1 MKRKSENFRI
11 HVSVVEDDKLIRES
25 LVEMINE
32 ADGFSCIGNYSDCES
47 ALKVID
53 KNKPDVMLMDIE
65 LPGIS
70 GIEGVKK
77 IKEIYPKIDIIMLTI
92 HEDLS
97 LVFKALSAGASGYL
111 DKSATD
117 EKILESIREIYEGG
131 APMSYKIA
139 KLVVSSFQK
148 KPESPLTSRETDVLD
163 QLCKGNSY
171 KEIAF
176 NLFITVGTVR
186 HHIKNIYYKLH
197 VHSKSEAVA
206 KALKER
212 LIDNS

>member
-1 MKRKSENFRI
+1 MW
-11 HVSVVEDDKLIRES
+11 DL
-25 LVEMINE
+25 
-32 ADGFSCIGNYSDCES
+32 GNRG
-47 ALKVID
+47 
-53 KNKPDVMLMDIE
+53 DIE

-77 IKEIYPKIDIIMLTI
+77 IKELYPKTDIIMLTV

-97 LVFKALSAGASGYL
+97 LVFQALTAGACGYL
-111 DKSATD
+111 DKSASE
-117 EKILESIREIYEGG
+117 EKIIESIKEISDGG

-148 KPESPLTSRETDVLD
+148 KPESVLTKREFDVLD
-163 QLCKGNSY
+163 QLCKGQSY
-171 KEIAF
+171 KEIAYK
-176 NLFITVGTVR
+176 LFISVGTVR
-186 HHIKNIYYKLH
+186 HHIKNIYFKLH

-212 LIDNS
+212 IV

>member
-1 MKRKSENFRI
+1 MI
-11 HVSVVEDDKLIRES
+11 TVSIVEDDKLIREALKDS
-25 LVEMINE
+25 INE
-32 ADGFSCIGNYSDCES
+32 AEGFECIGSYGDCES
-47 ALKVID
+47 AIEDLS
-53 KNKPDVMLMDIE
+53 KNRPDVMMMDIQ
-65 LPGIS
+65 LPGMS

-77 IKEIYPKIDIIMLTI
+77 IKDRYPKIDVIMLTV

-97 LVFKALSAGASGYL
+97 LVFQALTAGACGYL
-111 DKSATD
+111 DKSASE
-117 EKILESIREIYEGG
+117 EKILDSIKEIYEGG

-148 KPESPLTSRETDVLD
+148 KTETALTQREFDVLD
-163 QLCKGNSY
+163 QLCKGHSY
-171 KEIAF
+171 KEIAYK
-176 NLFITVGTVR
+176 LFITVGTVR

-212 LIDNS
+212 IVN

>member
-1 MKRKSENFRI
+1 MIN
-11 HVSVVEDDKLIRES
+11 VSIVEDDKLIREAIRD
-25 LVEMINE
+25 LIKETN
-32 ADGFSCIGNYSDCES
+32 GFNCSGNYGDCES
-47 ALKVID
+47 AIEDLK
-53 KNKPDVMLMDIE
+53 NNRPDVMLMDIE

-77 IKEIYPKIDIIMLTI
+77 IKEIYPKTDIIMLTV

-97 LVFKALSAGASGYL
+97 LVFQALTAGACGYL
-111 DKSATD
+111 DKSASE
-117 EKILESIREIYEGG
+117 EKIIESIKEISDGG

-148 KPESPLTSRETDVLD
+148 KSESVLTKREFDVLD
-163 QLCKGNSY
+163 QLCKGHSY
-171 KEIAF
+171 KEIAYK
-176 NLFITVGTVR
+176 LFISVGTVR

-212 LIDNS
+212 IV

>member
-1 MKRKSENFRI
+1 MIK
-11 HVSVVEDDKLIRES
+11 VSIVEDDKLILEAIRD
-25 LVEMINE
+25 LIVET
-32 ADGFSCIGNYSDCES
+32 DGFNCSGFYGDCES
-47 ALKVID
+47 AIED
-53 KNKPDVMLMDIE
+53 MKNNRPDVMLMDIE

-77 IKEIYPKIDIIMLTI
+77 IKELYPKTDIIMLTV

-97 LVFKALSAGASGYL
+97 LVFQALTAGACGYL
-111 DKSATD
+111 DKSASE
-117 EKILESIREIYEGG
+117 EKIIESIKEISDGG

-148 KPESPLTSRETDVLD
+148 KPESVLTKREFDVLD
-163 QLCKGNSY
+163 QLCKGQSY
-171 KEIAF
+171 KEIAYK
-176 NLFITVGTVR
+176 LFISVGTVR
-186 HHIKNIYYKLH
+186 HHIKNIYFKLH

-212 LIDNS
+212 IV

>member
-1 MKRKSENFRI
+1 M
-11 HVSVVEDDKLIRES
+11 L
-25 LVEMINE
+25 NE
-32 ADGFSCIGNYSDCES
+32 ADGFKCIGAYNDCES
-47 ALKVID
+47 ALKDI
-53 KNKPDVMLMDIE
+53 KLNRPSVMLMDIE
-65 LPGIS
+65 LPGMS

-77 IKEIYPKIDIIMLTI
+77 IRDLYPKTDIIMLTV

-97 LVFKALSAGASGYL
+97 LVFQALSAGACGYL
-111 DKSATD
+111 DKSASE
-117 EKILESIREIYEGG
+117 EKILDSIKEIYEGG

-148 KPESPLTSRETDVLD
+148 KTESELTRREYDVLNL
-163 QLCKGNSY
+163 LCNGNSY
-171 KEIAF
+171 KEIAYK
-176 NLFITVGTVR
+176 LFISVGTVR

-212 LIDNS
+212 IVN

>member
-1 MKRKSENFRI
+1 MIK
-11 HVSVVEDDKLIRES
+11 VSIVEDDKLILEAIRD
-25 LVEMINE
+25 LINE
-32 ADGFSCIGNYSDCES
+32 TDGFNCSGYYGDCES
-47 ALKVID
+47 AIED
-53 KNKPDVMLMDIE
+53 MKNNRPDVMLMDIE

-77 IKEIYPKIDIIMLTI
+77 IKELYPKTDIIMLTV

-97 LVFKALSAGASGYL
+97 LVFQALTAGACGYL
-111 DKSATD
+111 DKSASE
-117 EKILESIREIYEGG
+117 EKIIESIKEISDGG

-148 KPESPLTSRETDVLD
+148 KPESVLTKREFDVLD
-163 QLCKGNSY
+163 QLCKGQSY
-171 KEIAF
+171 KEIAYK
-176 NLFITVGTVR
+176 LFISVGTVR
-186 HHIKNIYYKLH
+186 HHIKNIYFKLH

-212 LIDNS
+212 IV

>member
-1 MKRKSENFRI
+1 MIS
-11 HVSVVEDDKLIRES
+11 VSIVEDDKLIREA
-25 LVEMINE
+25 LKDMINE
-32 ADGFSCIGNYSDCES
+32 AEGFECIGSYPDCET
-47 ALKVID
+47 AIEDIKR
-53 KNKPDVMLMDIE
+53 NRPDVMLMDIE
-65 LPGIS
+65 LPGMT
-70 GIEGVKK
+70 GIEGVKI
-77 IKEIYPKIDIIMLTI
+77 IKDRHPKIDIIMLTV

-97 LVFKALSAGASGYL
+97 LVFKALSAGACGYL
-111 DKSATD
+111 DKSASED
-117 EKILESIREIYEGG
+117 KILDSIKEICDGG

-148 KPESPLTSRETDVLD
+148 KPDSILTGREFDVLD
-163 QLCKGNSY
+163 LLCKGHSY

-176 NLFITVGTVR
+176 QLFITVGTVR

-212 LIDNS
+212 IVN

>member
-1 MKRKSENFRI
+1 MIK
-11 HVSVVEDDKLIRES
+11 VSIVEDDKLILEAIRD
-25 LVEMINE
+25 LIVET
-32 ADGFSCIGNYSDCES
+32 DGFNCSGYYGDCES
-47 ALKVID
+47 AIED
-53 KNKPDVMLMDIE
+53 MKNNRPDVMLMDIE

-77 IKEIYPKIDIIMLTI
+77 IKELYPKTDIIMLTV

-97 LVFKALSAGASGYL
+97 LVFQALTAGACGYL
-111 DKSATD
+111 DKSASE
-117 EKILESIREIYEGG
+117 EKIIESIKEISDGG

-148 KPESPLTSRETDVLD
+148 KPESVLTKREFDVLD
-163 QLCKGNSY
+163 QLCKGQSY
-171 KEIAF
+171 KEIAYK
-176 NLFITVGTVR
+176 LFISVGTVR
-186 HHIKNIYYKLH
+186 HHIKNIYFKLH

-212 LIDNS
+212 IV

>member
-1 MKRKSENFRI
+1 MIN
-11 HVSVVEDDKLIRES
+11 VSIVEDDKFIRES
-25 LVEMINE
+25 LSELLNSSE
-32 ADGFSCIGNYSDCES
+32 GFKCKGAYVDCES
-47 ALKVID
+47 AIKDLPG
-53 KNKPDVMLMDIE
+53 NKPSVMLMDIE

-77 IKEIYPKIDIIMLTI
+77 IKDKYPGIDIIMLTV

-97 LVFKALSAGASGYL
+97 MVFKALSAGACGYL

-117 EKILESIREIYEGG
+117 EKILDSIKEVYEGG

-148 KPESPLTSRETDVLD
+148 KPESVLTDREQDVLD
-163 QLCKGNSY
+163 NLCKGSSY
-171 KEIAF
+171 KEIAYS
-176 NLFITVGTVR
+176 LFITVGTVR

-212 LIDNS
+212 LVN

>member
-1 MKRKSENFRI
+1 MIS
-11 HVSVVEDDKLIRES
+11 VSIVEDDKLIREA
-25 LVEMINE
+25 LKDMLNE
-32 ADGFSCIGNYSDCES
+32 AGGFECLGSYGNCES
-47 ALKVID
+47 AIEDLPK
-53 KNKPDVMLMDIE
+53 KKPLVMLMDIE
-65 LPGIS
+65 LPGMS

-77 IKEIYPKIDIIMLTI
+77 IKEKYPKIDIIMLTV

-97 LVFKALSAGASGYL
+97 LVFKALSAGACGYL
-111 DKSATD
+111 DKSTTE
-117 EKILESIREIYEGG
+117 EKILDSIKEIYDGG

-148 KPESPLTSRETDVLD
+148 KHDNLLTVREFDVLD
-163 QLCKGNSY
+163 LLCKGHSY
-171 KEIAF
+171 KEIAYK
-176 NLFITVGTVR
+176 LFISVGTVR

-212 LIDNS
+212 IVAG

>member
-1 MKRKSENFRI
+1 MIK
-11 HVSVVEDDKLIRES
+11 VSIVEDDKLIRDA
-25 LVEMINE
+25 LKDMLNE
-32 ADGFSCIGNYSDCES
+32 ADGFECIGSYEDCETAIS
-47 ALKVID
+47 DLN

-65 LPGIS
+65 LPGMT
-70 GIEGVKK
+70 GIEGVKI
-77 IKEIYPKIDIIMLTI
+77 IKERYVKIDIIMLTV

-97 LVFKALSAGASGYL
+97 LVFKALTAGACGYL
-111 DKSATD
+111 DKSAS
-117 EKILESIREIYEGG
+117 EQKILDSVKEIYEGG

-148 KPESPLTSRETDVLD
+148 KSDTFLTGRELDVLNL
-163 QLCKGNSY
+163 LCNGDSY
-171 KEIAF
+171 KEIAYK
-176 NLFITVGTVR
+176 LFISVGTVR

-212 LIDNS
+212 IVRS

>member
-1 MKRKSENFRI
+1 MIS
-11 HVSVVEDDKLIRES
+11 VSIVEDDKLIREA
-25 LVEMINE
+25 LKDMLNE
-32 ADGFSCIGNYSDCES
+32 AEGFECLGSYGNCES
-47 ALKVID
+47 AIEDLPK
-53 KNKPDVMLMDIE
+53 KKPLVMLMDIE
-65 LPGIS
+65 LPGMS

-77 IKEIYPKIDIIMLTI
+77 IKERYPKIDIIMLTV

-97 LVFKALSAGASGYL
+97 LVFKALSAGACGYL
-111 DKSATD
+111 DKSTTE
-117 EKILESIREIYEGG
+117 EKILDSIKEIYDGG

-148 KPESPLTSRETDVLD
+148 KNDNLLTVREFDVLD
-163 QLCKGNSY
+163 LLCKGHSY
-171 KEIAF
+171 KEIAYK
-176 NLFITVGTVR
+176 LFISVGTVR

-212 LIDNS
+212 IVAG

>member
-1 MKRKSENFRI
+1 MIK
-11 HVSVVEDDKLIRES
+11 VSIVEDDKLI
-25 LVEMINE
+25 LE
-32 ADGFSCIGNYSDCES
+32 AIRDLIIETDGFNCSGYYSDCES
-47 ALKVID
+47 AIED
-53 KNKPDVMLMDIE
+53 MKNNRPDVMLMDIE

-77 IKEIYPKIDIIMLTI
+77 IKELYPKTDIIMLTV

-97 LVFKALSAGASGYL
+97 LVFQALTAGACGYL
-111 DKSATD
+111 DKSASE
-117 EKILESIREIYEGG
+117 EKIIESIKEISDGG

-148 KPESPLTSRETDVLD
+148 KPESVLTKREFDVLD
-163 QLCKGNSY
+163 QLCKGQSY
-171 KEIAF
+171 KEIAYK
-176 NLFITVGTVR
+176 LFISVGTVR
-186 HHIKNIYYKLH
+186 HHIKNIYFKLH

-212 LIDNS
+212 IV

>member
-1 MKRKSENFRI
+1 MIN
-11 HVSVVEDDKLIRES
+11 VSIVEDDKFIRES
-25 LVEMINE
+25 LSDLLN
-32 ADGFSCIGNYSDCES
+32 DSNGFKCLGSYSDCES
-47 ALKVID
+47 AIKDLVW
-53 KNKPDVMLMDIE
+53 NKPAVMLMDIE
-65 LPGIS
+65 LPGMS

-77 IKEIYPKIDIIMLTI
+77 IKEKNPGIDIIMLTV

-97 LVFKALSAGASGYL
+97 MVFSALSAGACGYL

-117 EKILESIREIYEGG
+117 EKILDSIKEVYEGG

-148 KPESPLTSRETDVLD
+148 KKESVLTEREQDVLD
-163 QLCKGNSY
+163 HLCKGNSY
-171 KEIAF
+171 KEIGH
-176 NLFITVGTVR
+176 NLFISVGTVR

-212 LIDNS
+212 LVN